1 MQNHAV
7 RLGLAAV
14 TWVAASW
21 LAMTALH
28 ELGHVA
34 NACMSGGGV
43 VEVALPPRGLG
54 HTRVWPNPHPLL
66 VAWGGAWWGT
76 LLPLLAWLVLRR
88 GSGTRAS
95 ATFFAGLC
103 LLANGA
109 YLAAGAYIGGAD
121 AADDAHELLRHGAA
135 SWQLLAFGVPA
146 MAGGLALW
154 HSLGLRFG
162 LSRTTRV
169 GGLFI
174 GLPAAVAALLLILG
188 VVNVIRIYEALS
200 RFVSLG

>member
-1 MQNHAV
+1 
-7 RLGLAAV
+7 
-14 TWVAASW
+14 
-21 LAMTALH
+21 MTALH

-34 NACMSGGGV
+34 NAWVSGGGV
-43 VEVALPPRGLG
+43 VEVELPPRGLG

-76 LLPLLAWLVLRR
+76 LLPLLAWLALRR
-88 GSGTRAS
+88 GSRTCA
-95 ATFFAGLC
+95 AAAFFAGLC

-109 YLAAGAYIGGAD
+109 YLAAGVAAQIGQAF
-121 AADDAHELLRHGAA
+121 DDAHELLRHGA
-135 SWQLLAFGVPA
+135 SYWQLLAFGLPA

-154 HSLGLRFG
+154 HSLGPRFG

-174 GLPAAVAALLLILG
+174 GLPAAVGFLLLVLG

-200 RFVSLG
+200 RFVSPH